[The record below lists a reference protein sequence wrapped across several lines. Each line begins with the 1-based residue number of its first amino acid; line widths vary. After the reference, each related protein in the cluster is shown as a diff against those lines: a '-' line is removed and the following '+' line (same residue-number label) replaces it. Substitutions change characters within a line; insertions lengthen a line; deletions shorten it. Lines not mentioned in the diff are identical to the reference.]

1 MNFWR
6 TLSLVGIVTILTLL
20 MGCVSKVSSIK
31 LDQDALSDPN
41 EGYLL
46 LGINSDVS
54 LTSIE
59 ISGPKNI
66 KLTSADLREGS
77 RYILVDLPKGRYNIE
92 QVRQDTWRGYLRV

>member
-77 RYILVDLPKGRYNIE
+77 RYILV
-92 QVRQDTWRGYLRV
+92 